1 MAKTQILKA
10 YDVLTYLKNNELIPL
25 SFFYNIYIFEN
36 IICFVGNYDPQI
48 IIALNNLFSCT
59 TWKKKETNLGITHIC
74 IKKFKNITIDI
85 SLIET
90 NNNL

>member
-25 SFFYNIYIFEN
+25 SFFYCINIWEDS
-36 IICFVGNYDPQI
+36 IILQGNYNPQV
-48 IIALNNLFSCT
+48 IIALNNLFKCT
-59 TWKKKETNLGITHIC
+59 TWKKKEINLGIQHTC

-85 SLIET
+85 ALIET
-90 NNNL
+90 H